1 MPYCMDSIYQLNS
14 IKYNYANNILEHIA
28 KITEMKNETKA
39 IRIQT
44 ERTNE
49 MEHSTPMFLTS
60 SFCFDNAE
68 DMRAAF
74 ADETDDNIYSRFSNP
89 NVQEFID
96 KITAL
101 EGAEAGYA
109 TASGMSAVFGSFM
122 ALLKQGDCL
131 LACNAIFGST
141 HTVISKYLPKYG
153 IKYNYVDANA
163 TELEWEAAITPN
175 TKMIYVET
183 PTNPGLDILDLEM
196 IGRLAKK
203 HQIILNVDNC
213 FATPVNQRPI
223 EFGADLVVHSATKWL
238 DGQGRVLGGAV
249 VGRKNL
255 IKEIYSFCRSTGP
268 ALSPF
273 NAWVL
278 SKSLETLDVR
288 MERHA
293 SNALYLAEKLE
304 NHQAIASLRY
314 PFLHSHPHHLIA
326 KKQMQNGGGILC
338 FELKGGLEAGKQFL
352 NKLKLLSLTANLGD
366 TRSIASHPASTT
378 HAKLSEAE
386 RQAVRITP
394 GLIRISVGLEHKD
407 DILADILQ
415 ALE

>member
-1 MPYCMDSIYQLNS
+1 MQ
-14 IKYNYANNILEHIA
+14 K
-28 KITEMKNETKA
+28 ETQA

-89 NVQEFID
+89 SVQEFID
-96 KITAL
+96 KVVAL

-122 ALLKQGDCL
+122 ALLKQGDRL
-131 LACNAIFGST
+131 LACNSIFGST
-141 HTVISKYLPKYG
+141 HTVIAKYLPKYG
-153 IKYNYVDANA
+153 IEYGYVGANA
-163 TELEWEAAITPN
+163 TEAEWEAAITPN
-175 TKMIYVET
+175 TKMIYLET
-183 PTNPGLDILDLEM
+183 PTNPGLEVLDLEM
-196 IGRLAKK
+196 IGQLAKK
-203 HQIILNVDNC
+203 HGIILNVDNC

-249 VGRKNL
+249 VGRKDL
-255 IKEIYSFCRSTGP
+255 IKEIYLFCRSTGP
-268 ALSPF
+268 ALSAF

-278 SKSLETLDVR
+278 SKSIETLDVR

-293 SNALYLAEKLE
+293 ANALFIAKQLE
-304 NHQAIASLRY
+304 NHPAIATLRY
-314 PFLHSHPHHLIA
+314 PFLPSHPHYSIA
-326 KKQMQNGGGILC
+326 IKQMQNGGGIVC
-338 FELKGGLEAGKQFL
+338 FELKGGLEAGKKFL
-352 NKLKLLSLTANLGD
+352 NKLKMLSLTANLGD

-378 HAKLSEAE
+378 HAKLTEAE
-386 RQAVRITP
+386 RQAVNITP

-415 ALE
+415 AL